1 MTVQPT
7 IPLVPLAE
15 QLDGELITPDHA
27 AYESARRVWNGMIDK
42 RPAMI
47 ACCAGVDDVATAV
60 RFAAAQK
67 LPLAVR
73 GGGHNVAGTAVV
85 DDGIVIDLSAMRAV
99 RIDDSRRTVHVQGG
113 ATWADLDR
121 VTAPLGLAAPGGIV
135 SETGV
140 AGLALSGGV
149 SSQRRLHGMT
159 IDNLVSAEV
168 VLADGRRVRAS
179 ADEHPDLY
187 WALRG
192 GGGNFG
198 VVTSFELRLH
208 ELGPEVFSLEVA
220 YPIENVTRVLAGWRD
235 AVAGAPD
242 ELTTAAF
249 VWSLPVIPEL
259 PEHLRGRAYVGLDGM
274 YAGDP
279 TKGERLMRRLREL
292 ATPLLDTSG
301 TVAYLD
307 KQRALDAFFPAGLRY
322 YWKALYLD
330 GLADDA
336 IDTTVEWS
344 LSRPSDRSL
353 VVIRH
358 GGGAIARVGAGETAF
373 GDRSSEWM
381 LSIDATWGDP
391 ADDERNI
398 AWTRAFWDDARRFS
412 HGKTYFNFPGLL
424 EEGDNAVRDSYG
436 ANYDRLAHVKARYDA
451 ENLFRLNQNIR
462 PAPAGERR

>member
-7 IPLVPLAE
+7 LSLAPLAE
-15 QLDGELITPDHA
+15 HLAGGLITPDHA
-27 AYESARRVWNGMIDK
+27 AYDTARRVWNGMIDK
-42 RPAMI
+42 RPAAI
-47 ACCAGVDDVATAV
+47 ARCADADDVAAV
-60 RFAAAQK
+60 LRFVAAHE

-73 GGGHNVAGTAVV
+73 GGGHNVAGTALV

-99 RIDDSRRTVHVQGG
+99 RLDGSGRRVHVEGG
-113 ATWADLDR
+113 ATWGDVDR
-121 VTAPLGLAAPGGIV
+121 VTQPLGLATPGGVV

-179 ADEHPDLY
+179 VDEHADLF

-198 VVTSFELRLH
+198 VVISFELRLH
-208 ELGPEVFSLEVA
+208 ELGPEVFALNVA
-220 YPIENVTRVLAGWRD
+220 YRAEDAGRVLAGWRD

-242 ELTTAAF
+242 ELTTEAF
-249 VWSLPVIPEL
+249 LWTLPVVPEL
-259 PEHLRGRAYVGLDGM
+259 PEQLRGRPYVGVGGM

-279 TKGERLMRRLREL
+279 QDGERLTQGLREL
-292 ATPLLDTSG
+292 STPLLDMSE
-301 TVAYLD
+301 TVPYLD
-307 KQRALDAFFPAGLRY
+307 HQRSLDPFFPAGLRY

-330 GLADDA
+330 GLPDAA
-336 IDTTVEWS
+336 IDATASWAAG
-344 LSRPSDRSL
+344 RPSERTI

-358 GGGAIARVGAGETAF
+358 GGGAISRVAAEDTAF

-381 LSIDATWGDP
+381 LSIDSTWDDP

-412 HGKTYFNFPGLL
+412 QGKAYFNFPGLL
-424 EEGDNAVRDSYG
+424 EEGDAAVRSSYG
-436 ANYDRLAHVKARYDA
+436 ANHDRLARIKAEYDP
-451 ENLFRLNQNIR
+451 ENRFRLNQNIQ
-462 PAPAGERR
+462 PAPGGERR